1 MATRTT
7 KEKTPADPS
16 KATKQRKKWEDVA
29 PESALYEKVNQLI
42 LTQDKRLVF
51 TAKEIQNLCAL
62 CRQLSVP
69 VSIIPWEQVLN
80 NGAKLTK
87 QQRLTKDLWI
97 ADWQANQKKNWRVES
112 ESLQSQL
119 DEALNEVERLTI
131 ENGNLANELEQ
142 LKNLHNFTMIGKDFA
157 ENEVA
162 KLKEQLMVFNAVS
175 PQEPIE

>member
-1 MATRTT
+1 MTTRTT
-7 KEKTPADPS
+7 KEKTPVEP
-16 KATKQRKKWEDVA
+16 KATKQRKKWEDV
-29 PESALYEKVNQLI
+29 PVESALHEKVSQLI

-51 TAKEIQNLCAL
+51 TAKEIHNLCAL
-62 CRQLSVP
+62 CRQFSVP
-69 VSIIPWEQVLN
+69 VSIVPWEKVIN
-80 NGAKLTK
+80 NGIKLTK

-97 ADWQANQKKNWRVES
+97 ADWQASQKKNWRTEC

-131 ENGNLANELEQ
+131 ENGNLINELEQ
-142 LKNLHNFTMIGKDFA
+142 LKNLHNFTTIGKDFA

-175 PQEPIE
+175 PQQEPIE